1 MAVWKAE
8 QQPSVNNRN
17 GSIARRPLVWLNLVC
32 LDAPLIAV
40 SWKWLFAREFGVLLS
55 TSATQALFLT
65 AWLIYATDR
74 FADAISLQP
83 SHPKSLRHEFCL
95 RHKLIWLAAIV
106 GIGLV
111 DAGVLLARLEP
122 ELFRLGL
129 FLGVPAIA
137 YLVINYRF
145 NRVWQ
150 TMPIKE
156 CLVGSLFAA
165 GTLFAPAARVF
176 SLTSNFV
183 VMGFL
188 FALLCSLNC
197 ISIAAW
203 ERVLDQAQGKYSI
216 ATRWTRTDLFVPILL
231 IVLFLICLAFAFVD
245 PGLRSLALC
254 LGASAILLAALHIA
268 PAARDERTAMADL
281 VLLTPLAVFV
291 AGKIL

>member
-1 MAVWKAE
+1 LESRATT
-8 QQPSVNNRN
+8 SLNNQEATT
-17 GSIARRPLVWLNLVC
+17 IWRRPLVWLNLVC

-40 SWKWLFAREFGVLLS
+40 SWKWLFAREFGVVLS

-65 AWLIYATDR
+65 AWLIYAADR
-74 FADAISLQP
+74 FADAISLQA

-106 GIGLV
+106 GIGLI
-111 DAGVLLARLEP
+111 DAGVLLTRLEP

-129 FLGVPAIA
+129 FLGTPAIV
-137 YLVINYRF
+137 YLLINYRF

-150 TMPIKE
+150 TMPVKE
-156 CLVGSLFAA
+156 CLIGFLFAA

-176 SLTSNFV
+176 SLTSNFI

-197 ISIAAW
+197 MSIAVW
-203 ERVLDQAQGKYSI
+203 ERDLDQAQGKYSI
-216 ATRWTRTDLFVPILL
+216 ATRWARTDLFVPVLL
-231 IVLFLICLAFAFVD
+231 IVLFAICLVFAFVD

-254 LGASAILLAALHIA
+254 LGVSAILLAALQIV
-268 PAARDERTAMADL
+268 PVARDERTALADL